1 MRLHLGILS
10 TLFAAISIT
19 ACVSDG
25 KIRTETYSH
34 QETLPIEIPGKYAG
48 LFADI
53 ADECAL
59 SIDYSIELPVG
70 PEWENA
76 REAIIEAVAGDA
88 PGHGTEAIDR
98 SIDMWK
104 ESYRDDMKETIPII
118 AEEEE
123 ITSNQLNYNIVA
135 RGEFLNPYDRF
146 QIYRLYNYDFL
157 GGAHGTEYNTYI
169 IFNSKTGD
177 TVNLDGFIPAG
188 SLTSFRKILEDKKPS
203 YAEADPLPLR
213 NFYVSDKG
221 LTIVWQPYE
230 ISSDQNNTIECTVSW
245 DEINEIL

>member
-1 MRLHLGILS
+1 MRQSPGILS
-10 TLFAAISIT
+10 IVFTAFLIT
-19 ACVSDG
+19 ACMSG
-25 KIRTETYSH
+25 GRIQTEIYSR
-34 QETLPIEIPGKYAG
+34 QETVPIEIPEEYSEVFAG
-48 LFADI
+48 I
-53 ADECAL
+53 TNECAL

-70 PEWENA
+70 HEWENA

-88 PGHGTEAIDR
+88 PGHDTEAIDR
-98 SIDMWK
+98 NIEMWK
-104 ESYRDDMKETIPII
+104 ESYTDDMKETIPLV

-123 ITSNQLNYNIVA
+123 ITDNQLNYNIMA
-135 RGEFLNPYDRF
+135 KGQFIDSYNRF

-169 IFNSKTGD
+169 IFDSKTGD
-177 TVNLDGFIPAG
+177 TVNLDGFIPAE
-188 SLTSFRKILEDKKPS
+188 SLSRFRRILADKNPAC
-203 YAEADPLPLR
+203 AEAGHLPLR

-230 ISSDQNNTIECTVSW
+230 ISSEWNNTIECTVSW